1 MGSDISLPGLRK
13 IDGVKDS
20 VVKYTIGNSENSGK
34 LETGNLAEL
43 VDRASKNG
51 NKITAG
57 EIMEAL
63 QKQEISPEELDEIIV
78 EKFSKNGVEVSSDS
92 D

>member
-1 MGSDISLPGLRK
+1 MPGLRK